1 MKKTEAILVLFT
13 KSTDNVLLLSTRITG
28 VDSIDFT
35 GKFTL
40 YSKINLLNIA
50 VYYL

>member
-13 KSTDNVLLLSTRITG
+13 TSTHNVLLSGTKITLIGSTL
-28 VDSIDFT
+28 FT

-40 YSKINLLNIA
+40 YGKIISFLLNSYI
-50 VYYL
+50 